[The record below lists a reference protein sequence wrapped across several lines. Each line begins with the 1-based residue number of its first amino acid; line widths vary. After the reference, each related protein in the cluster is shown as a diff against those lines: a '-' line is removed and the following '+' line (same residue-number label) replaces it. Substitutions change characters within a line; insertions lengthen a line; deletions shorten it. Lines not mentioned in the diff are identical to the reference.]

1 MAVITLIL
9 LLLAV
14 SAALYLLALR
24 LHVPHPVLLVI
35 GGLLLAITPGLP
47 RARLDPDIIFLV
59 FVPPLLYRTALTTS
73 WRDFRGNLRSI
84 LLLGIGLVI
93 VTILVVAIV
102 ATRIVPLTRPTA
114 FLLGAIVAPPDPV
127 AATAV
132 MRELDVPPVI
142 ETLLE
147 GEGLINDATALVSY
161 RQGVEAVTS
170 GRFHL
175 SQAAVRFVVAAFG
188 GVAIGLAI
196 GVAVGFLRRHI
207 DHSAEV
213 ENTISLLT
221 PFVAYLP
228 ADHLDMSG
236 VLAVVATGLY
246 LGRAGPRVVSPE
258 TRVQAAE
265 VWDLATFL
273 LEGLI
278 FILIGLD
285 LPIVTADLPN
295 GDLMRL
301 TKAGLLISAAAIA
314 LRMAWVFPSAYLPR
328 RFVTW
333 LGRDANYPP
342 WKNVFFVGWA
352 GMRGADSLV
361 IALALPLETAAG
373 HPFPDRSAIIYLTFV
388 IILVTLVAQGL
399 TLSPMI
405 RWLRLGG
412 QGAKVIEEEETIA
425 RLRATQAGLA
435 RLEALIESTKDPNI
449 REAAH
454 ELRQRHVHKL
464 HRYESRQRHT
474 RHERDEAA
482 NDAYR
487 KARGEEIAAERRELV
502 GLRDEGVIG
511 DDVMRRVQRDLDLEQ
526 MLIGASEETLADN
539 EDQGG
544 V

>member
-14 SAALYLLALR
+14 SAALYLVAMR

-73 WRDFRGNLRSI
+73 WRDFRANLRSI

-93 VTILVVAIV
+93 VTILVIAMVAN
-102 ATRIVPLTRPTA
+102 RIVPLTRPTA

-161 RQGVEAVTS
+161 RQGVEAVMS
-170 GRFHL
+170 GQFHL
-175 SQAAVRFVVAAFG
+175 SQTAVHFVVAASG
-188 GVAIGLAI
+188 GIAIGLAI

-207 DHSAEV
+207 DHSSEV
-213 ENTISLLT
+213 ENTLSLLT

-228 ADHLDMSG
+228 ADHLDLSG

-265 VWDLATFL
+265 VWDLTTFL

-412 QGAKVIEEEETIA
+412 QGAKAIEEEETIA

-435 RLEALIESTKDPNI
+435 RLDALIKNTKEPNI

-474 RHERDEAA
+474 RHQRDEAL

-526 MLIGASEETLADN
+526 MLIGASEETLKDD
-539 EDQGG
+539 EDQEG

>member
-14 SAALYLLALR
+14 SAALYLLAMR

-73 WRDFRGNLRSI
+73 WRDFRANLRSI

-93 VTILVVAIV
+93 VTILVIAMVAN
-102 ATRIVPLTRPTA
+102 RIVPLTRPTA

-170 GRFHL
+170 GQFHL
-175 SQAAVRFVVAAFG
+175 SQAAVHFVVAAFG
-188 GVAIGLAI
+188 GIAIGLAI

-228 ADHLDMSG
+228 ANHLDLSG

-265 VWDLATFL
+265 VWDLTTFL

-333 LGRDANYPP
+333 RGGDANYPP

-435 RLEALIESTKDPNI
+435 RLEALIKSAKDPNI

-474 RHERDEAA
+474 RHERDEAV

-526 MLIGASEETLADN
+526 MLIGASEETLKDDK
-539 EDQGG
+539 DQGG